1 MMVEFLIQL
10 ITSAAVS
17 TALAAALLWLSR
29 LWISERL
36 KSAIKSEYDQKLETH
51 KAQLKA
57 QSDIE
62 IERLR
67 SQLSIAATEH
77 EVRFFRLHEKR
88 GEVIAETYKLL
99 QDLHQRLANYVSII
113 EFSND
118 PPREERRGNAVSS
131 HKLFIDFYAKNTI
144 FLPKTTAKMLDSI
157 NSQCVDA
164 FNEFALNIDK
174 QEEAKDST
182 QWLRIFQRVKGEIR
196 IAMDQLEDEFRR
208 LLGDTGSVNCSSSER

>member
-1 MMVEFLIQL
+1 MMFEFLVQL

-17 TALAAALLWLSR
+17 TVLAAALVWLSR

-36 KSAIKSEYDQKLETH
+36 KSAIKSEYEQKLETH

-77 EVRFFRLHEKR
+77 QVRFSRLHEKR
-88 GEVIAETYKLL
+88 AEVVAETYKLL
-99 QDLHQRLANYVSII
+99 LDLHQRLANYVSII

-118 PPREERRGNAVSS
+118 PPIAERRAMAVGS
-131 HKLFIDFYAKNTI
+131 HKSFIDFYAKRS
-144 FLPKTTAKMLDSI
+144 SI
-157 NSQCVDA
+157 
-164 FNEFALNIDK
+164 
-174 QEEAKDST
+174 ST
-182 QWLRIFQRVKGEIR
+182 QKMSFF
-196 IAMDQLEDEFRR
+196 FRR
-208 LLGDTGSVNCSSSER
+208 LRQKCWNRSTVNAWTLSMNSH